1 MQFPEAVGMME
12 VRMGL
17 HMGPL
22 YTGVLGI
29 KLPRYC
35 LFGTTQV
42 SLTQSE
48 GYTRRVMQMKTLDDN
63 IQLIL

>member
-22 YTGVLGI
+22 HSGVLGI

-42 SLTQSE
+42 RGVGARCQ
-48 GYTRRVMQMKTLDDN
+48 RAACTL
-63 IQLIL
+63 LV

>member
-1 MQFPEAVGMME
+1 MSFPEAVGMME

-22 YTGVLGI
+22 YSGVLGI
-29 KLPRYC
+29 KLPRYI

-42 SLTQSE
+42 RHAVQRLALAR
-48 GYTRRVMQMKTLDDN
+48 GL
-63 IQLIL
+63 